1 MNMVDIVYILI
12 RNRIIQPVKIIL
24 IRRRLMRENDGEDE
38 LDQDTL

>member
-1 MNMVDIVYILI
+1 MVDIVYILI

>member
-1 MNMVDIVYILI
+1 MVDIVYILI

-24 IRRRLMRENDGEDE
+24 IRRLMRENDGEDE